1 MPFSLNHLVGI
12 AVALASCFLG
22 KQIAGQWLFC
32 VVLGDYFCAL
42 PHMLKLERIP
52 QIRLFTLSYLNHNL
66 NKSVSKVACSVSYT
80 LCYSFLLVLPVDFL
94 SLKFYYLLFDF
105 FWNSSLFRLQLKLGR
120 LPPGNL
126 TVNYHIPLCLVGDWF
141 CLVVLFFL
149 FQTRNAMYIVTST
162 VDALM
167 QPDSRLFL

>member
-1 MPFSLNHLVGI
+1 
-12 AVALASCFLG
+12 
-22 KQIAGQWLFC
+22 
-32 VVLGDYFCAL
+32 
-42 PHMLKLERIP
+42 MLKLERVL
-52 QIRLFTLSYLNHNL
+52 QIRLFTLNYLNHNL
-66 NKSVSKVACSVSYT
+66 NKSVSKVACSDSYT

-94 SLKFYYLLFDF
+94 SLKFYYLLFAF
-105 FWNSSLFRLQLKLGR
+105 PNASLFRLQLKLGR

-149 FQTRNAMYIVTST
+149 FQTRNAIYIVAST

-167 QPDSRLFL
+167 QPDSKLFL